1 MEPEVVASTTNDA
14 FDAAVTSASTYVEPT
29 GADSADNVS
38 AARDAKGRFAA
49 SEKSAGEL
57 DEIPTPDD
65 LTAEDLAEKRR
76 DLGQDA
82 SDRAAEKRAEAASR
96 RPRNDPQARIDQIV
110 KEREDARR
118 EAAKYKAELDAAR
131 APREAPKPVAA
142 DAAPDA
148 TDAAKYPG
156 GEYDPKYLD
165 DRSRFVAVEAIRAE
179 QAAAH
184 VQAEDTRKEREFDT
198 KAQSFVKR
206 ASEASAIES
215 IDRRLLSGKP
225 LSLLTS
231 KDRAGIAKLPPQ
243 EQSDLGF
250 ICFLADQWNRSEHD
264 VALVKYLSDPA
275 VFQRLAT
282 LPPDQVIWELARV
295 EAGLAAAPHK
305 DVRGSAPKPSAS
317 QANPPIKPLGAT
329 SHAVA
334 DDDGSEDESLDKFIS
349 RENAKDR
356 KSGRL

>member
-1 MEPEVVASTTNDA
+1 MRAFFVVVEVFRECMEQEVGQSTPDA
-14 FDAAVTSASTYVEPT
+14 FDSAVTSASTYVEPT
-29 GADSADNVS
+29 VTATESDAETQVEHTA
-38 AARDAKGRFAA
+38 AARDANGRFV
-49 SEKSAGEL
+49 KP
-57 DEIPTPDD
+57 DE
-65 LTAEDLAEKRR
+65 AEKP
-76 DLGQDA
+76 
-82 SDRAAEKRAEAASR
+82 AEAVEAKPADKK
-96 RPRNDPQARIDQIV
+96 PRNDPQARIDQIV

-148 TDAAKYPG
+148 NDTAKYPG